1 MSQHV
6 VIVGAVALGPK
17 AACRLKRVQPDA
29 RVTMIDSQKIISYGG
44 CGIPYLVSGDVSE
57 PKQLRTTSF
66 HALRDEAFFKQAKGI
81 DVLCETTVLT
91 IDRKK
96 KTVLVQEKD
105 AEPREISYDKL
116 VLATGSRP
124 RKLPLP
130 GIDLPGCLPVATM
143 SDAMQI
149 RDMVTQ
155 GKVSKAVIVGA
166 GFIGLEMAEALS
178 DMWGIET
185 SVIEVAD
192 QVLPGVVSNNIAHM
206 AQQHIKDKE
215 VSLYLSEMVTAIE
228 GDGKVERV
236 VTSKR
241 TLEADLVILAAGVIP
256 NSELARDAGLTVS
269 SSTGGIM
276 VNKTMQTSDPNIYSG
291 GDCVAIENLVTG
303 KPSLL
308 PLGSMAN
315 RQGRVIGTN
324 LAGGRATFP
333 GAVGSLSIKIFDMGV
348 AGTGLT
354 LQRAKAEGF
363 DAISAQVIQ
372 FDHAHF
378 YPEKTLISL
387 ELVVEKE
394 TSRVLGIQGIS
405 ENLEGLAARIDT
417 VAAMLKYKPTLEDI
431 SNVEVAYS
439 PPFASAMD
447 ILNAVANVAD
457 NILAGRNRPIGSSE
471 FAELW
476 ENREKNNLV
485 VLDCRDQDN
494 AQRFLDAH
502 PDFWM
507 NITSET
513 MQDHVNEIP
522 RDKQII
528 LLCNTGGR
536 SYEAQVKLDAAGI
549 TNTVNLQGGW
559 GNLRLFGL
567 DPATPDEKK

>member
-6 VIVGAVALGPK
+6 VIIGAVALGPK

-57 PKQLRTTSF
+57 PKELRTTSF
-66 HALRDEAFFKQAKGI
+66 HALRDEAFFKQAKGV
-81 DVLCETTVLT
+81 DVLSETTVLS
-91 IDRKK
+91 IDRKHK
-96 KTVLVQEKD
+96 KVLVQEKD
-105 AEPREISYDKL
+105 REPREISYDKL

-124 RKLPLP
+124 RPLP
-130 GIDLPGCLPVATM
+130 IPGVHLPGCLPVATM
-143 SDAMQI
+143 TDAIQI
-149 RDMVTQ
+149 RDMVTK
-155 GKVSKAVIVGA
+155 GSVNKAVIVGA

-192 QVLPGVVSNNIAHM
+192 QVLPGVISKNLAHM
-206 AQQHIKDKE
+206 AQQHLKEKD
-215 VSLYLSEMVTAIE
+215 VTLCLSEMVTAIE

-236 VTSKR
+236 ITTKR
-241 TLEADLVILAAGVIP
+241 TIEADLVILAAGVLP
-256 NSELARDAGLTVS
+256 NSELAKEAGLTVS

-303 KPSLL
+303 KPGLF

-324 LAGGRATFP
+324 LAGGRDTFP
-333 GAVGSLSIKIFDMGV
+333 GAVGSLSIKIFDMGI

-354 LQRAKAEGF
+354 LERAKSEGF

-387 ELVVEKE
+387 ELVVEKG
-394 TSRVLGIQGIS
+394 SGRVLGIQGIS
-405 ENLEGLAARIDT
+405 ENLEGMAARIDA
-417 VAAMLKYKPTLEDI
+417 VAATLKYKPTVQDI
-431 SNVEVAYS
+431 SNLELAYS

-447 ILNAVANVAD
+447 VLNAVANVAD
-457 NILAGRNRPIGSSE
+457 NILGGRNRPITSSA

-476 ENREKNNLV
+476 ENRETNNLI
-485 VLDCRDQDN
+485 VLDCRDRDN
-494 AQRFLDAH
+494 AEKFLEKH
-502 PDFWM
+502 PDYWM
-507 NITSET
+507 NITAET
-513 MQDHVNEIP
+513 VQEHVDQVP
-522 RDKQII
+522 KDKQVV

-536 SYEAQVKLDAAGI
+536 SYEAQIKLDKAGVH
-549 TNTVNLQGGW
+549 NTVNLQGGW
-559 GNLRLFGL
+559 GNLRIWGL
-567 DPATPDEKK
+567 DPTTEE

>member
-6 VIVGAVALGPK
+6 IIIGAVALGPK

-57 PKQLRTTSF
+57 PTQLRTTSF
-66 HALRDEAFFKQAKGI
+66 HALRDEPFFKQAKGI
-81 DVLCETTVLT
+81 DVLSETTVLK

-96 KTVLVQEKD
+96 KTVLVREKD

-116 VLATGSRP
+116 VIATGSRP
-124 RKLPLP
+124 RNLPIP
-130 GIDLPGCLPVATM
+130 GIDLPQCLPVATM
-143 SDAMQI
+143 TDAMQI
-149 RDMVTQ
+149 RDLVTQ
-155 GKVSKAVIVGA
+155 GKVGKAVIVGA

-185 SVIEVAD
+185 SIVEFAD
-192 QVLPGVVSNNIAHM
+192 QVLNGVVSKNIAHM
-206 AQQHIKDKE
+206 AQQHIRDKE

-236 VTSKR
+236 ITSKR
-241 TLEADLVILAAGVIP
+241 TIEADLVILAAGVLP

-269 SSTGGIM
+269 ASTGGIM
-276 VNKTMQTSDPNIYSG
+276 VNKTMQTSDPDIYSG

-303 KPSLL
+303 KPGLF

-354 LQRAKAEGF
+354 LQRAQAEGF
-363 DAISAQVIQ
+363 DAVSAQVIQ

-394 TSRVLGIQGIS
+394 TGRVLGIQGIS
-405 ENLEGLAARIDT
+405 ENLEGLASRIDT
-417 VAAMLKYKPTLEDI
+417 VAAMLKYKPTVEDI

-457 NILAGRNRPIGSSE
+457 NILAGRNRSISSSD
-471 FAELW
+471 FAALW
-476 ENREKNNLV
+476 ENRETNNLI
-485 VLDCRDQDN
+485 VLDCRNQDN
-494 AQRFLDAH
+494 AQKFLDAH

-513 MQDHVNEIP
+513 MQEHVDEIP
-522 RDKQII
+522 RDKQIV

-536 SYEAQVKLDAAGI
+536 SYEAQVKLDKAGI
-549 TNTVNLQGGW
+549 SNTVNLQGGW
-559 GNLRLFGL
+559 GNLRLWGL
-567 DPATPDEKK
+567 DPSAEK

>member
-6 VIVGAVALGPK
+6 VIIGAVALGPK

-29 RVTMIDSQKIISYGG
+29 RVTMIDAQKIISYGG
-44 CGIPYLVSGDVSE
+44 CGIPYLVSGDVSD

-66 HALRDEAFFKQAKGI
+66 HALRDEGFFKQAKGV
-81 DVLCETTVLT
+81 DVLSETTVLK

-96 KTVLVQEKD
+96 KTVLVQEKN

-124 RKLPLP
+124 RTLPIP
-130 GIDLPGCLPVATM
+130 GVDLPGCLPVSTM
-143 SDAMQI
+143 TDAMTI
-149 RDMVTQ
+149 RDMVTK
-155 GKVSKAVIVGA
+155 GAVSKAVIVGA

-192 QVLPGVVSNNIAHM
+192 QVLPGVVSKNIAHM
-206 AQQHIKDKE
+206 AQQHLKDKE
-215 VSLYLSEMVTAIE
+215 VTLCLSEMVTAIE
-228 GDGKVERV
+228 GEGKVQRV
-236 VTSKR
+236 ITTKR
-241 TLEADLVILAAGVIP
+241 TIEADLVILAAGVLP
-256 NSELARDAGLTVS
+256 NSELAKDAGLTVS

-303 KPSLL
+303 KPGLF

-324 LAGGRATFP
+324 LAGGRDTFP

-354 LQRAKAEGF
+354 LKRAQTEGF

-387 ELVVEKE
+387 ELVVEKG
-394 TSRVLGIQGIS
+394 TGRVLGIQGIS
-405 ENLEGLAARIDT
+405 ENLEGLAARIDA
-417 VAAMLKYKPTLEDI
+417 VAAILKYKPTVQDI
-431 SNVEVAYS
+431 SNLELAYS
-439 PPFASAMD
+439 PPFSAAMD
-447 ILNAVANVAD
+447 VLNAVANVAD
-457 NILAGRNRPIGSSE
+457 NILGGRNRPISSSE
-471 FAELW
+471 FAALW
-476 ENREKNNLV
+476 ENRKSNNLI
-485 VLDCRDQDN
+485 VLDCRDRDN
-494 AQRFLDAH
+494 AEKFLAKH

-507 NITSET
+507 NIPSET
-513 MQDHVNEIP
+513 VQEHVDQVP
-522 RDKQII
+522 KDKQVV

-536 SYEAQVKLDAAGI
+536 SYEAQIKLDKAGV

-559 GNLRLFGL
+559 GNLRIWGL
-567 DPATPDEKK
+567 DPTTEE

>member
-6 VIVGAVALGPK
+6 VIIGAVALGPK

-29 RVTMIDSQKIISYGG
+29 RVTMIDAQKIISYGG
-44 CGIPYLVSGDVSE
+44 CGIPYLVSGDVSD

-66 HALRDEAFFKQAKGI
+66 HALRDEAFFKQAKGV
-81 DVLCETTVLT
+81 DVLSETTVLK

-96 KTVLVQEKD
+96 KTVLVQEKN

-124 RKLPLP
+124 RTLPIP
-130 GIDLPGCLPVATM
+130 GVDLPGCLPVSTM
-143 SDAMQI
+143 TDAMTI
-149 RDMVTQ
+149 RDMVTK
-155 GKVSKAVIVGA
+155 GAVSKAVIVGA

-192 QVLPGVVSNNIAHM
+192 QVLPGVVSKNIAHM
-206 AQQHIKDKE
+206 AQQHLKDKE
-215 VSLYLSEMVTAIE
+215 VTLCLAEMVTAIE
-228 GDGKVERV
+228 GEGKVQRV
-236 VTSKR
+236 ITTKR
-241 TLEADLVILAAGVIP
+241 TIEADLVILAAGVLP
-256 NSELARDAGLTVS
+256 NSELAKDAGLTVS

-303 KPSLL
+303 KPGLF

-324 LAGGRATFP
+324 LAGGRDTFP

-354 LQRAKAEGF
+354 LKRAQTEGF

-387 ELVVEKE
+387 ELVVEKG
-394 TSRVLGIQGIS
+394 TGRVLGIQGIS
-405 ENLEGLAARIDT
+405 ENLEGLAARIDA
-417 VAAMLKYKPTLEDI
+417 VAAILKYKPTVQDI
-431 SNVEVAYS
+431 SNLELAYS
-439 PPFASAMD
+439 PPFSAAMD
-447 ILNAVANVAD
+447 VLNAVANVAD
-457 NILAGRNRPIGSSE
+457 NILGGRNRPISSSE
-471 FAELW
+471 FAALW
-476 ENREKNNLV
+476 ENRKSNNLI
-485 VLDCRDQDN
+485 VLDCRDRDN
-494 AQRFLDAH
+494 AEKFLAKH

-507 NITSET
+507 NIPSET
-513 MQDHVNEIP
+513 VQEHVDQVP
-522 RDKQII
+522 KDKQVV

-536 SYEAQVKLDAAGI
+536 SYEAQIKLDKAGV

-559 GNLRLFGL
+559 GNLRIWGL
-567 DPATPDEKK
+567 DPTTEE